1 MEPRVLCGFA
11 ASRENPQTRRTSR
24 EAARVRRDPCCRAVA
39 EAAREDT
46 RPTVGQE
53 RGQNWGRRVW
63 RGCSYSGRWMSWG
76 VGGRCSGA
84 STSTALRAEYGYEY
98 DGVKKLSL
106 GVGFGI
112 GIEGRWDS
120 IPIPT
125 PTSTPMGGAEAG
137 WTRLPS
143 VAAGAEHRQRV
154 AQRVSAGFWSS
165 RRIQPRRGRQKA
177 WARGS
182 VRDSVAPPGL
192 ETSWDTVPTA
202 DAVGY
207 LLSVLRTYGTPGP
220 LRLRGFARKP
230 TNPADFAGSREGRRG
245 GTRTPTRTRA
255 DG

>member
-1 MEPRVLCGFA
+1 
-11 ASRENPQTRRTSR
+11 
-24 EAARVRRDPCCRAVA
+24 
-39 EAAREDT
+39 
-46 RPTVGQE
+46 
-53 RGQNWGRRVW
+53 
-63 RGCSYSGRWMSWG
+63 MSWG

-125 PTSTPMGGAEAG
+125 PTSTPMGGGEAG

-165 RRIQPRRGRQKA
+165 ERIQPRRGRKKA

-182 VRDSVAPPGL
+182 VRNSVAPPGL
-192 ETSWDTVPTA
+192 ETSWDAVPTA

-220 LRLRGFARKP
+220 SRLRAKTHKP
-230 TNPADFAGSREGRRG
+230 GGLRGKPRGQERGRGGGIGGGVCGG